1 MPGGAWNFGGS
12 ILTFLF
18 PMILFVLVATT
29 LFVLYTKPEV
39 VPGHWVAQRPVS
51 YTAVPSLPQAS
62 APPPAEAESPPVAG
76 ESAAAA
82 AESPAAAGESAP
94 AAAESPAAAAQDAPA
109 ATEQAQPEQAQSAAA
124 AANGATEST
133 DGGTATG
140 GAPGTGDGA

>member
-12 ILTFLF
+12 IMTFLF
-18 PMILFVLVATT
+18 PEILFVLVATT

-62 APPPAEAESPPVAG
+62 APP
-76 ESAAAA
+76 AAA
-82 AESPAAAGESAP
+82 AESAPEAGESPSAAGESAP

-109 ATEQAQPEQAQSAAA
+109 ATEQAQPAQAHPAAA